1 MKTLKIEVPEGY
13 EIDKEKST
21 FENIVFKEVDKK
33 LPMSIEDLYIMST
46 IANVPVKYYDSI
58 TALGQLLVLRD
69 AWNDG
74 WEPDWGNGA
83 KYKWCI
89 YVSNDDI
96 IIKDCFFSHQRI
108 LFFKTQELRDKF
120 LIQFKDLIEIAKPLL

>member
-1 MKTLKIEVPEGY
+1 MKTLKIEAPEGY

-21 FENIVFKEVDKK
+21 FENIVFKEVSEK
-33 LPMSIEDLYIMST
+33 LPMSIKDLYIIST

-89 YVSNDDI
+89 FVHSNN
-96 IIKDCFFSHQRI
+96 IIKECSFARQNI
-108 LFFKTQELRDKF
+108 LYFKTEELRDKF